1 MSLIAVYPVVTAPA
15 SIGGESPDWTD
26 RWLYYSIYDGTNWGA
41 ATQTNL
47 PTPMWASPSAVMWN
61 GVVQIFQQGA
71 FTWSGDVQA
80 LPANG
85 ELLSSYFNGTFYNQG
100 QVPNVGMSVSPSAVP
115 YGYELYVFHQ
125 GGYENG
131 QLFYS
136 VYIPGSGWQAD
147 TQLPNVG
154 MSESPSAVQ
163 YGDDLYVFH
172 QGGYQNGQLFYSVY
186 IPGSGWQADTQVP
199 NVGMSESPSAVVY
212 EGKLYVFHQG
222 GYQKGELWYSV
233 YDGTNWYADTQVP
246 NVGMSGSPS
255 AVVWNGRLYVFHQQS
270 GQPGDNESGWGPL
283 GETNGDGGWV
293 NEPLWFSNFDGTGWS
308 NDTQVPQV
316 GLCGSPSMVVTA

>member
-154 MSESPSAVQ
+154 MSESPSAV
-163 YGDDLYVFH
+163 
-172 QGGYQNGQLFYSVY
+172 
-186 IPGSGWQADTQVP
+186 
-199 NVGMSESPSAVVY
+199 VY

-222 GYQKGELWYSV
+222 GYQNGELWYSV